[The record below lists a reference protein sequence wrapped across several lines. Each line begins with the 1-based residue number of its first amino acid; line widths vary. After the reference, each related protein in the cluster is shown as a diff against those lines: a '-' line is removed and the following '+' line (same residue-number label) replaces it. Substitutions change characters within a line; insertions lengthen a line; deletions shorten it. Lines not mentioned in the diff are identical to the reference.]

1 LSPLLVNEEACVS
14 RPQVVVRPVDDS
26 EPGPLVDLFVEGR
39 VEAGGSSE
47 AALRIASSGGLANL
61 VRRPEVTAFLAW
73 LDGTPAGYLVL
84 SDSLAGPFSD
94 SPCTAIDQLFVS
106 ARWRRHGVAR
116 SLVAAAA
123 AHADRVGAD
132 SIVSHVPSQVRD
144 ANRFFARL
152 GFAPTV
158 VRRVTTPAA
167 LHRKL
172 AAVGSS
178 GQPAAYSLAGR
189 VGLEEVLQRRRSAR
203 FRAGRHSATARP
215 ADA

>member
-1 LSPLLVNEEACVS
+1 MS
-14 RPQVVVRPVDDS
+14 RPQVVVRVVD
-26 EPGPLVDLFVEGR
+26 EANQQPLVDLFVEGR

-47 AALRIASSGGLANL
+47 AALRIASAGGLANVL
-61 VRRPEVTAFLAW
+61 RRPEVSAFVAYA
-73 LDGTPAGYLVL
+73 DRTPVGFLVL
-84 SDSLAGPFSD
+84 SDSLAGPFVD

-106 ARWRRHGVAR
+106 ATWRRHGVAR
-116 SLVAAAA
+116 QLVAAAA
-123 AHADRVGAD
+123 SHADRVGAE

-152 GFAPTV
+152 GFSPTV

-172 AAVGSS
+172 AGATDPS
-178 GQPAAYSLAGR
+178 ARTRRA
-189 VGLEEVLQRRRSAR
+189 GLEEVLQRRRSAR
-203 FRAGRHSATARP
+203 FRAVRQGATAHP

>member
-1 LSPLLVNEEACVS
+1 MS
-14 RPQVVVRPVDDS
+14 RPQVVVRLVD
-26 EPGPLVDLFVEGR
+26 EAHQQPLVDLFVEGR

-47 AALRIASSGGLANL
+47 AALRIASAGGLANVL
-61 VRRPEVTAFLAW
+61 RRPEVSAFVAYA
-73 LDGTPAGYLVL
+73 DSTPVGFLVL
-84 SDSLAGPFSD
+84 TDSLAGPFAD

-106 ARWRRHGVAR
+106 SSWRRHGVAR
-116 SLVAAAA
+116 QLVAAAA
-123 AHADRVGAD
+123 AHADRVGAE

-152 GFAPTV
+152 GFSPTV

-172 AAVGSS
+172 AVAT
-178 GQPAAYSLAGR
+178 GQSARISR
-189 VGLEEVLQRRRSAR
+189 TGLEEVLQRRRSAR
-203 FRAGRHSATARP
+203 FRAVRQSATAHP

>member
-1 LSPLLVNEEACVS
+1 VS
-14 RPQVVVRPVDDS
+14 RPQVMVRLVD
-26 EPGPLVDLFVEGR
+26 EAHQQPLVDLFVEGR

-47 AALRIASSGGLANL
+47 AALRIASAGGLANVL
-61 VRRPEVTAFLAW
+61 RHPEVSAFVAYA
-73 LDGTPAGYLVL
+73 DTTPVGFVVL
-84 SDSLAGPFSD
+84 SDSLAGPFAD

-106 ARWRRHGVAR
+106 AAWRRHGVAR
-116 SLVAAAA
+116 QLVAAAA
-123 AHADRVGAD
+123 AHADRVGAE

-152 GFAPTV
+152 GFSPTV

-172 AAVGSS
+172 AAAT
-178 GQPAAYSLAGR
+178 GQSARTRRA
-189 VGLEEVLQRRRSAR
+189 GLEEVLQRRRSAR
-203 FRAGRHSATARP
+203 FRAVRQGATAHP

>member
-1 LSPLLVNEEACVS
+1 MS
-14 RPQVVVRPVDDS
+14 RPQVVVRLVDES
-26 EPGPLVDLFVEGR
+26 HQQPLVDLYVEGR

-47 AALRIASSGGLANL
+47 AALRIASAGGLATVL
-61 VRRPEVTAFLAW
+61 RRPEVSAFVAYA
-73 LDGTPAGYLVL
+73 DTTPVGFLVL
-84 SDSLAGPFSD
+84 TDSLAGPFAD

-106 ARWRRHGVAR
+106 ASWRRHGVAR
-116 SLVAAAA
+116 QLVAAAA
-123 AHADRVGAD
+123 AHADRVGAE

-152 GFAPTV
+152 GFSPTV

-172 AAVGSS
+172 AAAT
-178 GQPAAYSLAGR
+178 GQSTR
-189 VGLEEVLQRRRSAR
+189 ISRTGLEEVLQRRRSAR
-203 FRAGRHSATARP
+203 FRAVRQSTTARP